1 MVATIEVA
9 MSALGCEPPCEGCGR
24 AWGRGEIM
32 HAVLWH
38 DGEPAGWYCG
48 ACIQRWNDT
57 GDPRPKPEK

>member
-1 MVATIEVA
+1 MATIDVV
-9 MSALGCEPPCEGCGR
+9 MSAIGCEPSCNGCGR
-24 AWGRGEIM
+24 AWERGEIM

-57 GDPRPKPEK
+57 GDPRPKPGV